1 MKKGDFI
8 SGLEDYLELT
18 NLNEDSTL
26 DLSSINILSVIA
38 LVDES
43 FDIQLKSSDLK
54 QVSSVQDLMNLI
66 GIEKFND

>member
-66 GIEKFND
+66 GTEKFND